1 MPSLLSMDQTNRLMY
16 ISHDFWY
23 EDCTTNFNSD
33 YNCKTELGCGSFQP
47 NILSVA
53 LGENKCL
60 GKGRGTKRV
69 VFPWLKLHS
78 CQQVRDYTVQTQLS
92 RRIKYPI
99 TSCISCIFK
108 HDGCKHALHQT
119 FSMHLKLEHTASQ
132 QLQKVMAITCYRI
145 IPPLLH
151 SLVISLRKTVSW

>member
-92 RRIKYPI
+92 RRIKYPERSHELDI
-99 TSCISCIFK
+99 CRVF
-108 HDGCKHALHQT
+108 
-119 FSMHLKLEHTASQ
+119 M
-132 QLQKVMAITCYRI
+132 
-145 IPPLLH
+145 
-151 SLVISLRKTVSW
+151 TVE

>member
-1 MPSLLSMDQTNRLMY
+1 M
-16 ISHDFWY
+16 ISGM
-23 EDCTTNFNSD
+23 
-33 YNCKTELGCGSFQP
+33 KTVLRILTVIITARQRSGCGSFQP

-92 RRIKYPI
+92 RRIKYPERSHELDI
-99 TSCISCIFK
+99 CRVF
-108 HDGCKHALHQT
+108 
-119 FSMHLKLEHTASQ
+119 M
-132 QLQKVMAITCYRI
+132 
-145 IPPLLH
+145 
-151 SLVISLRKTVSW
+151 TVE